1 MTRCVIVE
9 AGDTDVDNQTI
20 IDFAAEFDFVGGL
33 ILRADLDDPGLGHK
47 LDAWQKLPK
56 FRGMRMNFEAHPDPG
71 IATKPAVIEGLREL
85 ARRGLIHDFLPLVRH
100 LDGIATAIEQ
110 VPDLK
115 CIIEHYGKPDF
126 DGTLEPA
133 WEQAMR
139 RIARDTGAFCK
150 LSLSPQVTRIQQYLD
165 NPKQGWPID
174 AMAPVHRPLPGG
186 AGTRPADLGQR
197 LAGRAADHR
206 LRGHARHPPR
216 AARPP
221 GPGGGGQAVPH
232 QRGGVLRRNRV
243 ASAGGGT
250 QDDSCCSCTCQR
262 LRLREGGTSTLSK
275 VIISSSAM
283 SDVATAPWVRAIGTR
298 FSARAASCRSAIP

>member
-1 MTRCVIVE
+1 MDRIVDTHCHFWWRETNSWLDDSWEILYQDYTPVEHQAASRPVGVTRCVIVE

-33 ILRADLDDPGLGHK
+33 ILRADLDDPGLGHT
-47 LDAWQKLPK
+47 LDEWQKLPK
-56 FRGMRMNFEAHPDPG
+56 FRGMRMNFEAHPDPD
-71 IATKPAVIEGLREL
+71 IATRPAVIDGLREL
-85 ARRGLIHDFLPLVRH
+85 ARRGVIHDFLPLVRH

-126 DGTLEPA
+126 DGTMEPA

-150 LSLSPQVTRIQQYLD
+150 LSLSPQVTRIQEYLD

-174 AMAPVHRPLPGG
+174 AMRQYTAFYLEELGSG
-186 AGTRPADLGQR
+186 PADVRER
-197 LAGRAADHR
+197 LAGGAADDG

-216 AARPP
+216 AARPARS
-221 GPGGGGQAVPH
+221 GRGDQAVPH
-232 QRGGVLRRNRV
+232 QRGGVLQRNRV
-243 ASAGGGT
+243 AAFGT
-250 QDDSCCSCTCQR
+250 CPRPS
-262 LRLREGGTSTLSK
+262 
-275 VIISSSAM
+275 
-283 SDVATAPWVRAIGTR
+283 
-298 FSARAASCRSAIP
+298 RSGP

>member
-1 MTRCVIVE
+1 MDRIVDTHCHFWWRETNSWLDSDWDVLYQDYTPVEHQAASRPVGVTRCVIVE

-47 LDAWQKLPK
+47 LDEWQKLPK

-139 RIARDTGAFCK
+139 RIARGSGAFCK
-150 LSLSPQVTRIQQYLD
+150 LSLSPQVTRRSTSTIRRGLAD
-165 NPKQGWPID
+165 RGD
-174 AMAPVHRPLPGG
+174 APVHRPLPWE
-186 AGTRPADLGQR
+186 PADLGH
-197 LAGRAADHR
+197 RAPTTRACSPPTAV
-206 LRGHARHPPR
+206 ARR
-216 AARPP
+216 R
-221 GPGGGGQAVPH
+221 PGGRQAVPH
-232 QRGGVLRRNRV
+232 QR
-243 ASAGGGT
+243 AFY
-250 QDDSCCSCTCQR
+250 
-262 LRLREGGTSTLSK
+262 
-275 VIISSSAM
+275 
-283 SDVATAPWVRAIGTR
+283 DVTAVFRTG
-298 FSARAASCRSAIP
+298 